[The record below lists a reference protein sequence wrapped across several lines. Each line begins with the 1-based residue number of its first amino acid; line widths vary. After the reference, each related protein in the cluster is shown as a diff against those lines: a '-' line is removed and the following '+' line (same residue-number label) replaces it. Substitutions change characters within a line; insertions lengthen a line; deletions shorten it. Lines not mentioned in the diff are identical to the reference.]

1 VIKENMKVDKDNAE
15 STRSEDLKKRISRH
29 KIDILRI
36 NFYEIVEEYKLLRGE
51 MIENIKARS
60 SIELHIIIIIA
71 SVMGAS
77 LISNRLFFLH
87 FLLLLMLPLLL
98 RWNSL
103 YLANLGIN
111 HYIRNFIVPILK
123 LKWEEYSELIRT
135 TSKKRKFKFFY
146 ILHAAPALGIIYA
159 AIGLIISTYVFY
171 INFSDILSQI
181 FFVINIGIF
190 FFFIYIMLT
199 ITLRHTKYIEPFL
212 TDIDKILQKEIRG

>member
-1 VIKENMKVDKDNAE
+1 
-15 STRSEDLKKRISRH
+15 
-29 KIDILRI
+29 
-36 NFYEIVEEYKLLRGE
+36 

-60 SIELHIIIIIA
+60 SIELHIIIIA

-77 LISNRLFFLH
+77 LISNKFFLH
-87 FLLLLMLPLLL
+87 FLLLLMFPLLL